1 MYGGRLLC
9 PLYPLLANM
18 YSHAHFLINLFIDP
32 FAYIPRISHT
42 NIWAISIAQS
52 KAKQN
57 QKLVCQHNDF
67 PSSRAQVTQIPTVS
81 LLTSPQTSLKQMS
94 RAQRV
99 MDGSTSSLHQVQ
111 NPLRLLLGSPA
122 SFTTGSLT
130 TWDESSFIACTAT
143 V

>member
-1 MYGGRLLC
+1 MYGGCLLC

-32 FAYIPRISHT
+32 LAYIPRISHT

-67 PSSRAQVTQIPTVS
+67 PSSQAKGTLIPTVS
-81 LLTSPQTSLKQMS
+81 PLTNPNECH
-94 RAQRV
+94 AQRV
-99 MDGSTSSLHQVQ
+99 MDGSTASRHPVQ
-111 NPLRLLLGSPA
+111 KPLRLLRGSPA
-122 SFTTGSLT
+122 SFATSSLT
-130 TWDESSFIACTAT
+130 TWDESSFNVCTAT
-143 V
+143 A